1 MSFVKSRKHAAPAY
15 PAASPLAAALFTGL
29 VLAAPAAVA
38 ADATTGPEVL
48 PTRTLGK
55 VEVHG
60 EQEKPY
66 TGELASPKF
75 DKPLVDT
82 TRTVQ
87 VIGED
92 LFKEQAATTLSEA
105 LRNAAGVGTF
115 FAGENGNTTTGDSVY
130 MRGFDASSSIFVDG
144 VRDLG
149 SVSRDVFNL
158 QQVEVVKGAAGSDFG
173 RSTPS
178 GAINLVT
185 KQANDRDDLTGALT
199 IGDASRRRAT
209 LDWNEALGN
218 GRAFR
223 LNLMAQD
230 NGVPGRDVVEQ
241 NRWGVA
247 PSFSFGLGTPTRVH
261 LNLLHVQQDNL
272 PDGGVPTIG
281 LPGYSSP
288 DPTRPQIGE
297 APRVDPSNF
306 YGTLSDHDD
315 VESDMVTLRVEHRF
329 SEDASLL
336 NTSRWGR
343 TRQDYLLTSFMASAD
358 PARFITPDLADPSTW
373 QLARSLPTF
382 KDQRNEI
389 LANQTNLSLRLGKGT
404 GVEHDLD
411 IGVEFTREELHT
423 RGQSAIGDSA
433 WPFANLYDPDPDVS
447 GLEWAHD
454 GTRGDGRTDTAALY
468 LFDTLHIGQ
477 RWQLNGGLRADR
489 YTTRFSSLVGC
500 GGRRN
505 PACGDLPEG
514 SPVPGVDAEISD
526 TLFGWSAGAL
536 YKPTADSSLY
546 ANYSVAKQ
554 PPGGGQL
561 ELSSRENSL
570 DNPAFDPQESRTAEL
585 GGKWNL
591 GGDRLLLSAAVYDTR
606 VLNEVVQD
614 PVDQQYYQTGEK
626 RVRGVELAA
635 VGSIS
640 DAWSVSAGYTLMDA
654 EVVEGSSVTADG
666 SDVLAYT
673 PRHAFTGWTT
683 YRVRNGLVLGGG
695 VRHTGELTRG
705 SDGAVGTPAHVEGY
719 WVADLVASYDFGNG
733 LDVRLNLNNVF
744 DEDYVAAINKS
755 GYRYTPGAPRNVLLT
770 IGYRY

>member
-1 MSFVKSRKHAAPAY
+1 
-15 PAASPLAAALFTGL
+15 
-29 VLAAPAAVA
+29 
-38 ADATTGPEVL
+38 
-48 PTRTLGK
+48 
-55 VEVHG
+55 
-60 EQEKPY
+60 
-66 TGELASPKF
+66 
-75 DKPLVDT
+75 
-82 TRTVQ
+82 
-87 VIGED
+87 
-92 LFKEQAATTLSEA
+92 
-105 LRNAAGVGTF
+105 
-115 FAGENGNTTTGDSVY
+115 
-130 MRGFDASSSIFVDG
+130 
-144 VRDLG
+144 
-149 SVSRDVFNL
+149 
-158 QQVEVVKGAAGSDFG
+158 
-173 RSTPS
+173 
-178 GAINLVT
+178 
-185 KQANDRDDLTGALT
+185 
-199 IGDASRRRAT
+199 
-209 LDWNEALGN
+209 
-218 GRAFR
+218 
-223 LNLMAQD
+223 
-230 NGVPGRDVVEQ
+230 Q

-382 KDQRNEI
+382 KDNRNEI
-389 LANQTNLSLRLGKGT
+389 LANQTNLSLRLGGEG

-411 IGVEFTREELHT
+411 VGVEFTREELHT
-423 RGQSAIGDSA
+423 RGQSAVGDSA
-433 WPFANLYDPDPDVS
+433 WPFANLYAPDPDVA
-447 GLEWAHD
+447 GLAWAHD

-468 LFDTLHIGQ
+468 LFDTLHIGE
-477 RWQLNGGLRADR
+477 RWQLNGSLRADR

-591 GGDRLLLSAAVYDTR
+591 G
-606 VLNEVVQD
+606 
-614 PVDQQYYQTGEK
+614 
-626 RVRGVELAA
+626 
-635 VGSIS
+635 
-640 DAWSVSAGYTLMDA
+640 
-654 EVVEGSSVTADG
+654 
-666 SDVLAYT
+666 
-673 PRHAFTGWTT
+673 
-683 YRVRNGLVLGGG
+683 
-695 VRHTGELTRG
+695 
-705 SDGAVGTPAHVEGY
+705 
-719 WVADLVASYDFGNG
+719 
-733 LDVRLNLNNVF
+733 
-744 DEDYVAAINKS
+744 
-755 GYRYTPGAPRNVLLT
+755 
-770 IGYRY
+770 

>member
-1 MSFVKSRKHAAPAY
+1 
-15 PAASPLAAALFTGL
+15 
-29 VLAAPAAVA
+29 
-38 ADATTGPEVL
+38 
-48 PTRTLGK
+48 
-55 VEVHG
+55 

-297 APRVDPSNF
+297 APRVDPCNF

-433 WPFANLYDPDPDVS
+433 WPF
-447 GLEWAHD
+447 
-454 GTRGDGRTDTAALY
+454 
-468 LFDTLHIGQ
+468 
-477 RWQLNGGLRADR
+477 
-489 YTTRFSSLVGC
+489 
-500 GGRRN
+500 
-505 PACGDLPEG
+505 
-514 SPVPGVDAEISD
+514 
-526 TLFGWSAGAL
+526 
-536 YKPTADSSLY
+536 
-546 ANYSVAKQ
+546 
-554 PPGGGQL
+554 
-561 ELSSRENSL
+561 
-570 DNPAFDPQESRTAEL
+570 
-585 GGKWNL
+585 
-591 GGDRLLLSAAVYDTR
+591 
-606 VLNEVVQD
+606 
-614 PVDQQYYQTGEK
+614 
-626 RVRGVELAA
+626 
-635 VGSIS
+635 
-640 DAWSVSAGYTLMDA
+640 
-654 EVVEGSSVTADG
+654 
-666 SDVLAYT
+666 
-673 PRHAFTGWTT
+673 
-683 YRVRNGLVLGGG
+683 
-695 VRHTGELTRG
+695 
-705 SDGAVGTPAHVEGY
+705 
-719 WVADLVASYDFGNG
+719 
-733 LDVRLNLNNVF
+733 
-744 DEDYVAAINKS
+744 
-755 GYRYTPGAPRNVLLT
+755 
-770 IGYRY
+770 